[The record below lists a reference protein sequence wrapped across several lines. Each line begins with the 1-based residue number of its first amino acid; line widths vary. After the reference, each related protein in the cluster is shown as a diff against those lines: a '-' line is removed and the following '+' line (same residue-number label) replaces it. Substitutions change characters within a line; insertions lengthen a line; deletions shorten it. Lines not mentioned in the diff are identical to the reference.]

1 MLNVPI
7 GNISSVFSRVKF
19 FCPDREYLD
28 AEGFLVTGRY
38 WLPNDGRY
46 RKQRNRSIKVPS
58 PIFDVRV
65 QGRHTPIRRQVLG
78 LIYETQPSSHH

>member
-1 MLNVPI
+1 MPRDS
-7 GNISSVFSRVKF
+7 GRRVDTG
-19 FCPDREYLD
+19 CPATGD
-28 AEGFLVTGRY
+28 A
-38 WLPNDGRY
+38 D
-46 RKQRNRSIKVPS
+46 KQRNRSIKVPS